1 MQHYELDFSLGA
13 EVDLGCGTAVVG
25 DATND
30 GNVPKSQTRH
40 PLSMFEFSYQWT
52 EGRAAPNSV
61 PPDPGFYP
69 QRCPR
74 FHRFTV
80 TKPGNFTFVRC
91 SRARPAALSFS
102 PSFSIFV
109 ATCLRFHVCMPP
121 AAARGDLVAT
131 KLRCLRARARIR
143 RSDAHVC
150 AITTA
155 AGRVR
160 INDERRNYAVQ
171 ANFKPV
177 RGGNGPEFFR
187 RASLGGRAGV

>member
-102 PSFSIFV
+102 PLFLSLFLYLCRNLFAV
-109 ATCLRFHVCMPP
+109 PRVH
-121 AAARGDLVAT
+121 AARGRAGRSCCHQTALP
-131 KLRCLRARARIR
+131 ARACPY
-143 RSDAHVC
+143 S
-150 AITTA
+150 AI
-155 AGRVR
+155 
-160 INDERRNYAVQ
+160 
-171 ANFKPV
+171 
-177 RGGNGPEFFR
+177 
-187 RASLGGRAGV
+187 